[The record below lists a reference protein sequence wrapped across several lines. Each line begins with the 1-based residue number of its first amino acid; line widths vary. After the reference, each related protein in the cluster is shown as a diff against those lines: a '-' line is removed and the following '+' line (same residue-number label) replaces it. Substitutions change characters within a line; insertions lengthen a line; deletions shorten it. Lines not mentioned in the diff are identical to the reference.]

1 MNFSV
6 HFDPETVARLNA
18 AVERVGLTR
27 NRIIVRA
34 VQEWLVKNEAEEW
47 PEDLRDHWRNP
58 APELGAGP
66 VEFEPWRPASSAS
79 ATHAR

>member
-6 HFDPETVARLNA
+6 HFDPETVARLGA
-18 AVERVGLTR
+18 AVERAGLTR

-34 VQEWLVKNEAEEW
+34 VQDWLLRNEAIEW

-66 VEFEPWRPASSAS
+66 AEFEPWRPSNTSGS
-79 ATHAR
+79 R

>member
-58 APELGAGP
+58 APELSAGP
-66 VEFEPWRPASSAS
+66 VEFEPWRPATSAS
-79 ATHAR
+79 TATSR

>member
-18 AVERVGLTR
+18 AVERVGFTR

-34 VQEWLVKNEAEEW
+34 VQDWLVRNEALEW

-58 APELGAGP
+58 APELSAGP
-66 VEFEPWRPASSAS
+66 AEFEPWRPM
-79 ATHAR
+79 ATLNSR

>member
-6 HFDPETVARLNA
+6 HFDSETILRLAA

-27 NRIIVRA
+27 NRIIVNA
-34 VQEWLVKNEAEEW
+34 VQEWLVRNEAAEW

-58 APELGAGP
+58 APELDAGP
-66 VEFEPWRPASSAS
+66 VEFDIWQPRETDQKAA
-79 ATHAR
+79 

>member
-6 HFDPETVARLNA
+6 HFDPETVARLTA

-27 NRIIVRA
+27 NRIIVSA
-34 VQEWLVKNEAEEW
+34 VKDWLMRNEALEW

-58 APELGAGP
+58 APELSAGP
-66 VEFEPWRPASSAS
+66 ADFEPWRPRAPIES
-79 ATHAR
+79 R

>member
-6 HFDPETVARLNA
+6 HFDTETVARLNA
-18 AVERVGLTR
+18 AVERVSLTR

-34 VQEWLVKNEAEEW
+34 VQDWLVRNEALEW

-58 APELGAGP
+58 APELSAGP
-66 VEFEPWRPASSAS
+66 AEFEPWRPTASLSS
-79 ATHAR
+79 R

>member
-6 HFDPETVARLNA
+6 HFDAETVARLNA

-34 VQEWLVKNEAEEW
+34 VQDWLVRNEALEW

-58 APELGAGP
+58 APELSAGP
-66 VEFEPWRPASSAS
+66 AEFEIWRPTGTTAS
-79 ATHAR
+79 R

>member
-27 NRIIVRA
+27 NRIIVHA
-34 VQEWLVKNEAEEW
+34 VKDWLVRNEALEW

-58 APELGAGP
+58 APELDELP
-66 VEFEPWRPASSAS
+66 VEFEPWQPGDA
-79 ATHAR
+79 

>member
-6 HFDPETVARLNA
+6 HFDAETVARLNA
-18 AVERVGLTR
+18 AVERAGLTR

-34 VQEWLVKNEAEEW
+34 VQDWLVRNEALEW

-58 APELGAGP
+58 APELSAGP
-66 VEFEPWRPASSAS
+66 AEFEIWRPAA
-79 ATHAR
+79 HPPLRR